1 MNELYTEIENKES
14 LTQRYFGLSLKKF
27 LIASFLVVA
36 MGIYMGVLLFG
47 VNSLVVLMNI
57 DDYSNN
63 LQAKIDVLK
72 AQNAKDQKIY
82 FELQEISAK

>member
-1 MNELYTEIENKES
+1 VNELYTEIENKES

-72 AQNAKDQKIY
+72 AQNAKDQKTY